1 MRKTVTGTASTASN
15 VLADAVNVLARVEAG
30 ECSLDDALDHSLAH
44 PQLRRT
50 TGSLLFLYFR
60 RKRFVDGW
68 IGMLAPRPPRPRVRR
83 VLAAVLTQIR
93 FQSGIAPE
101 SAVNVAV
108 EQVKAIGNANEAKF
122 VNAVLRRAVR
132 ELPEADDSPNSV
144 FPPALLKRWLSRYSE
159 AELAAMCDAF
169 LSPASFSFR
178 VENGFEPPPEW
189 DAVPVPSRGPFR
201 FFEAGKPGVIL
212 ESEALRM
219 GRIYIQDPATA
230 TAASLPDMEKVTRI
244 LDVCAAPGGKS
255 LLLAARMTPGTAL
268 IAADRSERRQKQ
280 TRENFRC
287 RNLDFAVVTAEPKDL
302 TGEYDLVLA
311 DVPCSN
317 TGVFRRRPDALWR
330 FSPRDL
336 REIAALQ
343 RSILDAAALRV
354 APGGQLVYSTCS
366 IEPEENGRQIEAFTV
381 AHPEFSVVT
390 SEQLLP
396 CREHDGAYA
405 CLLRR
410 SAQSICR

>member
-1 MRKTVTGTASTASN
+1 MRKVITDTASGILSDAAN
-15 VLADAVNVLARVEAG
+15 VLALVENG
-30 ECSLDDALDHSLAH
+30 ERSLDDALDGSLAH
-44 PQLRRT
+44 PQQRRT

-60 RKRFVDGW
+60 RKRLIDGW
-68 IGMLAPRPPRPRVRR
+68 IGNLAQRPPRPRIRR
-83 VLAAVLTQIR
+83 VLAAALTQIR

-108 EQVKAIGNANEAKF
+108 DLVKATGNPNEAKF

-132 ELPEADDSPNSV
+132 EMPEPDDSPAAV
-144 FPPALLKRWLSRYSE
+144 FPPALFSRWRTRFTGE
-159 AELAAMCDAF
+159 ELATMCGAF
-169 LSPASFSFR
+169 LVPAPFTFR
-178 VENGFEPPPEW
+178 AEGAFEPPPEW
-189 DAVPVPSRGPFR
+189 EAIPVPCRGPFR
-201 FFEAGKPGVIL
+201 FFESAKPGAIL
-212 ESEALRM
+212 ESDALRA
-219 GRIYIQDPATA
+219 GRIYVQDPATA
-230 TAASLPDMEKVTRI
+230 AAASLPDLDEVKSI

-255 LLLAARMTPGTAL
+255 LLLASRMKPGTTL
-268 IAADRSERRQKQ
+268 TAADRSARRQEQ

-287 RNLDFAVVTAEPKDL
+287 RGLDFAVIVAEPGGL

-330 FSPRDL
+330 FEAGEL
-336 REIAALQ
+336 GKVVALQ
-343 RSILDAAALRV
+343 RSILDAAAERV

-366 IEPEENGRQIEAFTV
+366 IEPEENALQVEAFAA
-381 AHPEFSVVT
+381 AHPDFST
-390 SEQLLP
+390 GESLLLPP

-410 SAQSICR
+410 SARSIRR